1 MINTLITK
9 LLNGGVHLGHETNCW
24 NPKMFPYIYKEYKNK
39 HILDIVQSAHFL
51 KNANSYLKNAARKN
65 KTILFIGTSSLI
77 DPIVKKEAERS
88 NCFYINKRWSGGTL
102 TNWTKSRENLL
113 CCYDLEEKAMIGFS
127 DLDSLKKKDKLLEIE
142 KIQLLTRNLSGIKN
156 MKKLP
161 DVAIIVNQKNELT
174 AIKECR
180 KLSIPIISIVD
191 TDCDPDLIDIIIP
204 GNDDS
209 RHSVQIILRSLSNSI
224 LEGCKK
230 ETV

>member
-1 MINTLITK
+1 
-9 LLNGGVHLGHETNCW
+9 
-24 NPKMFPYIYKEYKNK
+24 
-39 HILDIVQSAHFL
+39 
-51 KNANSYLKNAARKN
+51 
-65 KTILFIGTSSLI
+65 
-77 DPIVKKEAERS
+77 
-88 NCFYINKRWSGGTL
+88 
-102 TNWTKSRENLL
+102 
-113 CCYDLEEKAMIGFS
+113 
-127 DLDSLKKKDKLLEIE
+127 
-142 KIQLLTRNLSGIKN
+142 